1 MECPLIIS
9 KNTLIKNNMK
19 ATLLTVIL
27 VAITSISVAQQ
38 TATTS
43 DGKTVILNED
53 GTWKYDETKSTN
65 ILFND
70 SLLPKFSKPIS
81 SKTLLKSQRT
91 NHAVWY
97 NSLKWSTVDVKPTE
111 ASEYLF
117 KLKDR
122 DGYCLTVVEKI
133 EIPVENFRE
142 IILKSLRMRGAEQ
155 MEIVKEEYRMV
166 NGQRVLHMQFD
177 ASSKGIKFTY
187 TGYYYSNETGT
198 TQLLCYTGKNLFKD
212 YKQDFE
218 NMLNGFA
225 VIPE

>member
-1 MECPLIIS
+1 
-9 KNTLIKNNMK
+9 MK
-19 ATLLTVIL
+19 ATLLTGIL
-27 VAITSISVAQQ
+27 VIITSISIAQQ

-53 GTWKYDETKSTN
+53 GTWKYDEPQSTN

-70 SLLPKFSKPIS
+70 SLLPKYSKPLS

>member
-1 MECPLIIS
+1 
-9 KNTLIKNNMK
+9 MK

-27 VAITSISVAQQ
+27 VVITSISVAQQ

>member
-1 MECPLIIS
+1 
-9 KNTLIKNNMK
+9 MK

>member
-1 MECPLIIS
+1 
-9 KNTLIKNNMK
+9 MK

-70 SLLPKFSKPIS
+70 SLLPKFSKPLS

>member
-1 MECPLIIS
+1 
-9 KNTLIKNNMK
+9 MK

-91 NHAVWY
+91 NHAV
-97 NSLKWSTVDVKPTE
+97 
-111 ASEYLF
+111 
-117 KLKDR
+117 
-122 DGYCLTVVEKI
+122 
-133 EIPVENFRE
+133 
-142 IILKSLRMRGAEQ
+142 
-155 MEIVKEEYRMV
+155 
-166 NGQRVLHMQFD
+166 
-177 ASSKGIKFTY
+177 GITH
-187 TGYYYSNETGT
+187 
-198 TQLLCYTGKNLFKD
+198 
-212 YKQDFE
+212 
-218 NMLNGFA
+218 
-225 VIPE
+225 

>member
-1 MECPLIIS
+1 
-9 KNTLIKNNMK
+9 MK

-27 VAITSISVAQQ
+27 VIITSISVAQQ

-53 GTWKYDETKSTN
+53 GTWKYDETQSTN

-70 SLLPKFSKPIS
+70 SLLPKYSKPLS

-97 NSLKWSTVDVKPTE
+97 NSLKWSTVDIKPTE

>member
-1 MECPLIIS
+1 
-9 KNTLIKNNMK
+9 
-19 ATLLTVIL
+19 
-27 VAITSISVAQQ
+27 
-38 TATTS
+38 
-43 DGKTVILNED
+43 
-53 GTWKYDETKSTN
+53 
-65 ILFND
+65 
-70 SLLPKFSKPIS
+70 
-81 SKTLLKSQRT
+81 
-91 NHAVWY
+91 
-97 NSLKWSTVDVKPTE
+97 
-111 ASEYLF
+111 
-117 KLKDR
+117 
-122 DGYCLTVVEKI
+122 
-133 EIPVENFRE
+133 
-142 IILKSLRMRGAEQ
+142 MRGAEQ